1 MVPAPFA
8 WLTDS
13 MYISPGEPFISRSIT
28 LITLSSSVCAEAPG
42 YTAVTTMDGGAT
54 VGNREIGS
62 CVVDTPP
69 NTSMNSAITQAK
81 TGRSMK
87 NWAMNEPPYLPAA
100 ADAAL
105 GAAPAGALPPLPAPA
120 AAGCHG
126 TAFTLAPPRR

>member
-1 MVPAPFA
+1 
-8 WLTDS
+8 
-13 MYISPGEPFISRSIT
+13 
-28 LITLSSSVCAEAPG
+28 
-42 YTAVTTMDGGAT
+42 MDGGAT

-62 CVVDTPP
+62 CVMDTPP
-69 NTSMNSAITQAK
+69 NTSMNSAMTQAK

-105 GAAPAGALPPLPAPA
+105 GAAPVGALPPLPAPA

-126 TAFTLAPPRR
+126 TAFTARAALRFLETADHPLLTGRQAFEHDPVPVLCRADLDRTRRNFAVGA